1 MKQKAGRVV
10 VALGG
15 NAITQADETG
25 TFEGQLRNV
34 KTTCDQ
40 ILKIIEKGY
49 EVVITHGNG
58 PQAGSLLIQ
67 QEEAARLVPP
77 QPLDVVVAMTQG
89 QIGYMFQ
96 QTLQNSLVERGVKKQ
111 VATVVTQV
119 IVDRDDPD
127 FSDPSKPVGPFY
139 DERTAERL
147 VKEKGYIIKR
157 VRPTGEKSF
166 RRVVPSPDPKEIVEA
181 HLIRRLVEEGFI
193 VIASGGGAVPVVSH
207 NKGLE
212 GIEAVVDKDLAGQ
225 RLATA
230 VGADTFLI
238 LTDIDSVKL
247 DFGEKTEREVRKMTV
262 DEAETYMNEGHF
274 LEGSMKPKVLACIRF
289 LKKGGKR
296 AAIGSL
302 ERGLEAL
309 LGEVGTAITQ

>member
-1 MKQKAGRVV
+1 MKQKGGRVV

-15 NAITQADETG
+15 NAITQADERG

-49 EVVITHGNG
+49 EVVVTHGNG

-96 QTLQNSLVERGVKKQ
+96 QTLQNSLVERGMKKQ

-193 VIASGGGAVPVVSH
+193 VIASGGGAIPVVSH

-247 DFGEKTEREVRKMTV
+247 DFGEKTERGVRRMTV